1 MMHSRT
7 LLIVGSAVLSLTL
20 ALTPASA
27 QKRYD
32 EGASD
37 IEIKIGNTNPYSG
50 NASAYGQIG
59 RTIEAYFK
67 LVNDQGG
74 INGRKITFITYDD
87 GYSPPKT
94 VEMVR
99 KLVEEDKVL
108 LVFQTLGTPS
118 NSAIHRYMNQKRVP
132 HLFVA
137 TGASKWGNPKE
148 FPWTM
153 GWQPDYATEG
163 IIYAKHVLAD
173 VKDAKIA
180 VLMQNDDYGKDYFNG
195 FKQALGKDADKIR
208 QVATYEVTDPTV
220 DSQMIQLKNS
230 GANVFFNITTPKFAA
245 QAIKKA
251 AEIGWKPVHY
261 LNNVSISVG
270 SVMKPAGL
278 DASQGIITAGYL
290 KDATDSQWNNS
301 PDMIAWNKFM
311 DKYLPQG
318 DKSNLFHIYG
328 YAAAATLVQVLKQSA
343 DDLTRANI
351 MKQAANLNEVEIP
364 LLLPGIKINTSPT
377 DFYPIQ
383 SVQLQ
388 RFEGEKWKLFG
399 GVISNESQSQ

>member
-1 MMHSRT
+1 
-7 LLIVGSAVLSLTL
+7 
-20 ALTPASA
+20 
-27 QKRYD
+27 
-32 EGASD
+32 
-37 IEIKIGNTNPYSG
+37 
-50 NASAYGQIG
+50 
-59 RTIEAYFK
+59 
-67 LVNDQGG
+67 
-74 INGRKITFITYDD
+74 
-87 GYSPPKT
+87 
-94 VEMVR
+94 
-99 KLVEEDKVL
+99 
-108 LVFQTLGTPS
+108 
-118 NSAIHRYMNQKRVP
+118 
-132 HLFVA
+132 
-137 TGASKWGNPKE
+137 
-148 FPWTM
+148 
-153 GWQPDYATEG
+153 
-163 IIYAKHVLAD
+163 
-173 VKDAKIA
+173 
-180 VLMQNDDYGKDYFNG
+180 
-195 FKQALGKDADKIR
+195 
-208 QVATYEVTDPTV
+208 VTDPTV

-230 GANVFFNITTPKFAA
+230 GTNVFFNITTPKFAA

-270 SVMKPAGL
+270 SVLKPAGL

-290 KDATDSQWNNS
+290 KDATDSQWNDS

-364 LLLPGIKINTSPT
+364 LLLPGIKINTTPT